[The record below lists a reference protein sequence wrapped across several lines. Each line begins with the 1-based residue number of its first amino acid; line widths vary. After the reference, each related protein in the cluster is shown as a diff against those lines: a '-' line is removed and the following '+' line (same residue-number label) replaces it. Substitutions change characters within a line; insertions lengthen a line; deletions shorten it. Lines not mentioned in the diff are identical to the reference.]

1 MICTPSGILTTI
13 SSINI
18 PILHPNNSQLS
29 IVNYQ
34 FLMYLIDTH
43 THVYDHQFSLDRIEA
58 MQRALDAGVG
68 MMLLPNVD
76 ASTITPMLEL
86 HEQYPDC
93 TRVMMGLQPEE
104 VKEDYKDVLST
115 MEKELEK
122 GIYVGVGEVGL
133 DFYWDSTFEKEQLD
147 AFETQLD
154 WAKQLHLPLS
164 IHCRNAFDKMVK
176 ILERKQDGGL
186 RGIMHCFTGTE
197 EEAKVYLEL
206 GFHLGLGGVTTYKN
220 CGVKE
225 YLSNLPLDRIVLET
239 DAPYLAPVPCR
250 GKRNEPAFLVHTAQK
265 IADILQIPVEELA
278 AATTANAQSLFGA

>member
-1 MICTPSGILTTI
+1 
-13 SSINI
+13 
-18 PILHPNNSQLS
+18 
-29 IVNYQ
+29 
-34 FLMYLIDTH
+34 MYLVDTH
-43 THVYDHQFSLDRIEA
+43 CHIYDHQFSLDRNEA
-58 MQRALDAGVG
+58 IQRALDAGVG

-76 ASTITPMLEL
+76 ASTIAPMLEL
-86 HEQYPDC
+86 HKQYPDC

-104 VKEDYKDVLST
+104 VKEDYKQVLAT
-115 MEKELEK
+115 MEKELER
-122 GIYVGVGEVGL
+122 GIYIGVGEVGL

-176 ILERKQDGGL
+176 ILEKKQDGNL

-197 EEAKVYLEL
+197 DEAKVYLDL

-220 CGVKE
+220 CGVKD
-225 YLSNLPLDRIVLET
+225 YLPNLPLHRIVLET

-250 GKRNEPAFLVHTAQK
+250 GKRNEPAFLIHTAQK
-265 IADILQIPVEELA
+265 IAEVRQTSLADVVEV
-278 AATTANAQSLFGA
+278 TSVNAKTLFGLA

>member
-1 MICTPSGILTTI
+1 
-13 SSINI
+13 
-18 PILHPNNSQLS
+18 
-29 IVNYQ
+29 
-34 FLMYLIDTH
+34 MYLIDTH
-43 THVYDHQFSLDRIEA
+43 CHIYDHQFSLDRNEA
-58 MQRALDAGVG
+58 MQRALEVGVG

-76 ASTITPMLEL
+76 ASTIAPMLEL

-104 VKEDYKDVLST
+104 VKEDYKEVLGL

-122 GIYVGVGEVGL
+122 GVYVGVGEVGL
-133 DFYWDSTFEKEQLD
+133 DFYWDTTFEKEQLD

-154 WAKQLHLPLS
+154 WAKQLQLPLS

-186 RGIMHCFTGTE
+186 SGIMHCFTGTE

-220 CGVKE
+220 CGVKD
-225 YLSNLPLDRIVLET
+225 YLPNLPLDRIVLET

-250 GKRNEPAFLVHTAQK
+250 GKRNEPAFLVHTAQR
-265 IADILQIPVEELA
+265 IADILQMSVEDLA
-278 AATTANAQSLFGA
+278 TSTTMNAKALFG

>member
-1 MICTPSGILTTI
+1 
-13 SSINI
+13 
-18 PILHPNNSQLS
+18 
-29 IVNYQ
+29 
-34 FLMYLIDTH
+34 MYLVDTH
-43 THVYDHQFSLDRIEA
+43 THVYDHQFSLDRNEA
-58 MQRALDAGVG
+58 MQRALEAGVK

-76 ASTITPMLEL
+76 ASTIAPMLEL

-104 VKEDYKDVLST
+104 VKEDYKDVLSQ

-133 DFYWDSTFEKEQLD
+133 DFYWDSTFEKQQLD
-147 AFETQLD
+147 AFEIQLG
-154 WAKQLHLPLS
+154 WAKQLGLPLS

-176 ILERKQDGGL
+176 ILEKKQDGGL

-197 EEAKVYLEL
+197 EEAKIYLEL

-220 CGVKE
+220 CGVKD
-225 YLSNLPLDRIVLET
+225 YLPNLPLDRIVLET

-250 GKRNEPAFLVHTAQK
+250 GKRNEPAFLVYTAK
-265 IADILQIPVEELA
+265 RIAEILQMSLEDFA
-278 AATTANAQSLFGA
+278 AATTDNVKDLFQL

>member
-1 MICTPSGILTTI
+1 
-13 SSINI
+13 
-18 PILHPNNSQLS
+18 
-29 IVNYQ
+29 
-34 FLMYLIDTH
+34 MYLIDTH
-43 THVYDHQFSLDRIEA
+43 THIYDHQFSLDRNEA
-58 MQRALDAGVG
+58 MQRALDARVG

-76 ASTITPMLEL
+76 ASTIAPMLAL

-104 VKEDYKDVLST
+104 VKEDYKTVLAT

-122 GIYVGVGEVGL
+122 DMYVGVGEVGL
-133 DFYWDSTFEKEQLD
+133 DFYWDATFEKQQLD

-176 ILERKQDGGL
+176 ILEHKQDGGL

-220 CGVKE
+220 CGVKD
-225 YLSNLPLDRIVLET
+225 YLPNLPLDRIVLET

-265 IADILQIPVEELA
+265 IADILQMPLEDFA
-278 AATTANAQSLFGA
+278 AATTANVKDLFQL

>member
-1 MICTPSGILTTI
+1 
-13 SSINI
+13 
-18 PILHPNNSQLS
+18 
-29 IVNYQ
+29 
-34 FLMYLIDTH
+34 MYLIDTH
-43 THVYDHQFSLDRIEA
+43 THVYDHQFSLDRKEA

-68 MMLLPNVD
+68 MMLLPHVD
-76 ASTITPMLEL
+76 ASTIAPMLEL
-86 HEQYPDC
+86 HEQFSDC

-104 VKEDYKDVLST
+104 VKEDYKDVLSQ
-115 MEKELEK
+115 MEKELER

-133 DFYWDSTFEKEQLD
+133 DFYWDATFEKEQLD

-154 WAKQLHLPLS
+154 WAKQLKLPLS

-176 ILERKQDGGL
+176 ILEHKQDGGL

-220 CGVKE
+220 CSVKDF
-225 YLSNLPLDRIVLET
+225 LPNLPLDRIVLET

-265 IADILQIPVEELA
+265 IADILQISIEELA
-278 AATTANAQSLFGA
+278 GVTTANAQVLFQF

>member
-1 MICTPSGILTTI
+1 
-13 SSINI
+13 
-18 PILHPNNSQLS
+18 
-29 IVNYQ
+29 
-34 FLMYLIDTH
+34 MYLVDTH
-43 THVYDHQFSLDRIEA
+43 THIYDHQFSLDRNETV
-58 MQRALDAGVG
+58 QRALEAGVK

-76 ASTITPMLEL
+76 ASTIAPMLEL

-104 VKEDYKDVLST
+104 VKEDYKQVLFL
-115 MEKELEK
+115 MEKELES
-122 GIYVGVGEVGL
+122 GIYVGVGEIGL
-133 DFYWDSTFEKEQLD
+133 DFYWDATFEHQQLD

-164 IHCRNAFDKMVK
+164 IHCRNAFDKMVQ
-176 ILERKQDGGL
+176 ILEKKQDGGL

-197 EEAKVYLEL
+197 EEAKVYLDL

-220 CGVKE
+220 CGVKD
-225 YLSNLPLDRIVLET
+225 YLPNLLLNRIVLET
-239 DAPYLAPVPCR
+239 DAPYLSPVPCR

-278 AATTANAQSLFGA
+278 AVTTANAQALFQL

>member
-1 MICTPSGILTTI
+1 MLR
-13 SSINI
+13 
-18 PILHPNNSQLS
+18 L
-29 IVNYQ
+29 V
-34 FLMYLIDTH
+34 DTH
-43 THVYDHQFSLDRIEA
+43 THVYDHQFSLDRNEA

-76 ASTITPMLEL
+76 ASTIAPMLEL
-86 HEQYPDC
+86 HEQHPDC

-154 WAKQLHLPLS
+154 WAKQLDLPLS

-206 GFHLGLGGVTTYKN
+206 GFHLGLGGVITYKN
-220 CGVKE
+220 CGVKD
-225 YLSNLPLDRIVLET
+225 YLPNLPLNRIVLET

-250 GKRNEPAFLVHTAQK
+250 GKRNEPAFLVYTAQK
-265 IADILQIPVEELA
+265 IAEILQIPVEELA
-278 AATTANAQSLFGA
+278 SITTSNSQILFQI

>member
-1 MICTPSGILTTI
+1 
-13 SSINI
+13 
-18 PILHPNNSQLS
+18 
-29 IVNYQ
+29 
-34 FLMYLIDTH
+34 MYLVDTH
-43 THVYDHQFSLDRIEA
+43 THVYDHQFSLDRNEA
-58 MQRALDAGVG
+58 MQRALEAGVK

-76 ASTITPMLEL
+76 ASTIAPMLEL
-86 HEQYPDC
+86 HEKYPEC

-104 VKEDYKDVLST
+104 VKEDYKAVLSQ
-115 MEKELEK
+115 MEKELER
-122 GIYVGVGEVGL
+122 GVYVGVGEVGL
-133 DFYWDSTFEKEQLD
+133 DFYWDATYEKQQLD

-154 WAKQLHLPLS
+154 WAKQLHQPLS

-176 ILERKQDGGL
+176 ILEKKQDGGL

-220 CGVKE
+220 CGVKD
-225 YLSNLPLDRIVLET
+225 YLPTLPLDRIVLET

-265 IADILQIPVEELA
+265 IAEILGMDLDELA
-278 AATTANAQSLFGA
+278 AITTSNVKQLFNL

>member
-1 MICTPSGILTTI
+1 
-13 SSINI
+13 
-18 PILHPNNSQLS
+18 
-29 IVNYQ
+29 
-34 FLMYLIDTH
+34 MYLIDTH
-43 THVYDHQFSLDRIEA
+43 THIYDHQFSLDRNEA
-58 MQRALDAGVG
+58 MQRALDAGIK

-76 ASTITPMLEL
+76 ASTIAPMLEL
-86 HEQYPDC
+86 HEQYPDY

-104 VKEDYKDVLST
+104 VKEDYKQVLST
-115 MEKELEK
+115 MEKELER

-133 DFYWDSTFEKEQLD
+133 DFYWDATYEKQQLD

-154 WAKQLHLPLS
+154 WAKQLRLPLS

-176 ILERKQDGGL
+176 ILEKKQDGDL

-220 CGVKE
+220 CGVKD
-225 YLSNLPLDRIVLET
+225 YLPNLPLDRIVLET

-265 IADILQIPVEELA
+265 IADILQIHVEELA
-278 AATTANAQSLFGA
+278 DVTTKNVQLLFAGL

>member
-1 MICTPSGILTTI
+1 
-13 SSINI
+13 
-18 PILHPNNSQLS
+18 
-29 IVNYQ
+29 
-34 FLMYLIDTH
+34 MYLIDTH
-43 THVYDHQFSLDRIEA
+43 THIYDHQFSLDRAEA
-58 MQRALDAGVG
+58 VQRALDAGVK

-76 ASTITPMLEL
+76 ASTIAPMLEL

-104 VKEDYKDVLST
+104 VREDYKQVLAT

-122 GIYVGVGEVGL
+122 GIYIGVGEVGL
-133 DFYWDSTFEKEQLD
+133 DFYWDATYEKQQLD

-154 WAKQLHLPLS
+154 WAKQLGLPLS

-176 ILERKQDGGL
+176 IIEKKQDGGL

-206 GFHLGLGGVTTYKN
+206 GFQLGLGGVTTYKN
-220 CGVKE
+220 CGVKDF
-225 YLSNLPLDRIVLET
+225 LPTLPLDRIVLET

-265 IADILQIPVEELA
+265 IADILQITVEELA
-278 AATTANAQSLFGA
+278 EATTKNVQLLFGL

>member
-1 MICTPSGILTTI
+1 MIML
-13 SSINI
+13 
-18 PILHPNNSQLS
+18 
-29 IVNYQ
+29 
-34 FLMYLIDTH
+34 LIDTH
-43 THVYDHQFSLDRIEA
+43 THVYDHQFSLDRDAA

-76 ASTITPMLEL
+76 ASTIAPMLEL
-86 HEQYPDC
+86 HEQYPNC

-104 VKEDYKDVLST
+104 VKEDYKEVLSK
-115 MEKELEK
+115 MEKELER

-133 DFYWDSTFEKEQLD
+133 DFYWDATYEKEQLD

-176 ILERKQDGGL
+176 ILEHKQDGGL

-197 EEAKVYLEL
+197 EEANVYLEL

-220 CGVKE
+220 CGVKD
-225 YLSNLPLDRIVLET
+225 YLPHLPLDRIVLET
-239 DAPYLAPVPCR
+239 DAPYLSPVPCR

-265 IADILQIPVEELA
+265 IAEILGMDLNELA
-278 AATTANAQSLFGA
+278 VMTTANVKQLFNL